1 MKFISSSIFRSLCS
15 LLVGLLLLFNAQHMP
30 VLIIRVIGVLFL
42 LPGVV
47 GILTYLFSKFSKNAI
62 LRPTFPLMSIGSVL
76 FGTYLELYPE
86 SFVTYLLVLLGAMFI
101 LAGINQFLGMIAN
114 RGISPFSLLLIILP
128 LVLIGIGG
136 YCITHAYDAA
146 ETVFNI
152 LGFTCIYYG
161 LSDMFIALRNKHYTR
176 VYERQHKKAEEAA
189 RRAREAEYVEFE
201 VVNTNE
207 NTEG

>member
-1 MKFISSSIFRSLCS
+1 MKFITSSIFRSLCS

-30 VLIIRVIGVLFL
+30 ALIIRVIGILFL
-42 LPGVV
+42 LPGVF
-47 GILTYLFSKFSKNAI
+47 GILTYLISKFSKNAI
-62 LRPTFPLMSIGSVL
+62 IRPTFPLMSIGSVL
-76 FGTYLELYPE
+76 LGAYLEVYPE
-86 SFVTYLLVLLGAMFI
+86 SFVTYLVILLGAMLI
-101 LAGINQFLGMIAN
+101 LAGINQFLGMITN
-114 RGISPFSLLLIILP
+114 RKISPFSLLLMILP

-146 ETVFNI
+146 ETVFKI
-152 LGFTCIYYG
+152 LGFTCICYG
-161 LSDMFIALRNKHYTR
+161 LSDMFLALRNKHYTK
-176 VYERQHKKAEEAA
+176 VYEREQKKAEEAE